1 MDENILSALA
11 AIHVADLTREEW
23 LEVGM
28 ALREEGFSVATWDEW
43 SRDDER
49 YHPGECERLWNGFRG
64 SATPVK
70 GGSIIKM
77 AQDRGWRPR
86 LLRDRVLDWD
96 SPISD
101 DGTEARL
108 QTRTPVESV
117 IAYLT
122 TLFRPDDHVGY
133 CTEVREVDGRLS
145 PTRGCCDRTC
155 ADLLASLRKYPD
167 DLGATFGDWNEAAGA
182 WIRFNA
188 LDGHGVGNA
197 NVTSWRFALVESDTI
212 PVDEQE
218 ALFRQ
223 LRLPIAAMVYSGGK
237 SIHAIVHVDARGP
250 EEYRERVQKLYT
262 FLESQGVTIDRQN
275 SNPSRLSRMPGVTRN
290 GVEQRLI
297 ATNIGPASWEE
308 WQRELDG
315 TSKALPWVS
324 PEDYIDNP
332 PVPPEEVIEG
342 VLRRGHK
349 MLISGAS
356 KAGKSFL
363 LMELAVAF
371 AEGLPWIGRFKV
383 KQGKVFYVNLEI
395 DGDSAM
401 KRIFDIYAALGI
413 NPRTAN
419 MRNIMLCNLRGNAVP
434 LDKLAPMII
443 ETVRGHGVEIIIVDP
458 IYKVITG
465 DENNASDM
473 GAFCNQFDYIAENTG
488 CSVIYCHHH
497 SKGAQG
503 SKRAMDRASGSGVFA
518 RDPDA
523 QLDIIELATDNVD
536 PVKKPG
542 PKSTAWR
549 MESSL
554 REFANI
560 EPFNFW
566 FDYPVHHPDTLN
578 ALSMA
583 PTEGSADANLA
594 KSGKRA
600 GKVEEEDI
608 TDAFDDLVDGEA
620 SRVTTTADIAK
631 YLKVSTRTIR
641 DKLKEHPT
649 LMNNKGTVYEK

>member
-11 AIHVADLTREEW
+11 AIPVADLTREEW

-70 GGSIIKM
+70 GGSIIKL

-155 ADLLASLRKYPD
+155 AELLASLRKYPD
-167 DLGATFGDWNEAAGA
+167 DLGATFGDWNESAGA

-188 LDGHGVGNA
+188 LDGQGVGNA

-237 SIHAIVHVDARGP
+237 SIHAIVHVDAVDAAQ
-250 EEYRERVQKLYT
+250 YRERVQKLYT

-308 WQRELDG
+308 WQAELEGDIDDLDDDV
-315 TSKALPWVS
+315 TLC
-324 PEDYIDNP
+324 DYISDP
-332 PVPPEEVIEG
+332 EPPEEIIEG
-342 VLRRGHK
+342 ILRKGHK

-363 LMELAVAF
+363 MMELAIAF
-371 AEGLPWIGRFKV
+371 AQGSTWLGRFKV
-383 KQGKVFYVNLEI
+383 KQSKVLYINLEI
-395 DGDSAM
+395 DKSSAM
-401 KRIFDIYAALGI
+401 KRFFDIYRAMGI
-413 NPRTAN
+413 DPRN
-419 MRNIMLCNLRGNAVP
+419 ELSRNIRVWNLRGSSKP
-434 LDKLAPMII
+434 LDKFAPKII
-443 ETVRGHGVEIIIVDP
+443 RKAKQRGVEVIIVDP

-473 GAFCNQFDYIAENTG
+473 GAFCGQFDYIAEQTG
-488 CSVIYCHHH
+488 CSMIYCHHH

-523 QLDIIELATDNVD
+523 QLDIIELSTEKVD
-536 PVKKPG
+536 LLKKP
-542 PKSTAWR
+542 
-549 MESSL
+549 
-554 REFANI
+554 
-560 EPFNFW
+560 
-566 FDYPVHHPDTLN
+566 
-578 ALSMA
+578 
-583 PTEGSADANLA
+583 
-594 KSGKRA
+594 
-600 GKVEEEDI
+600 
-608 TDAFDDLVDGEA
+608 
-620 SRVTTTADIAK
+620 
-631 YLKVSTRTIR
+631 
-641 DKLKEHPT
+641 
-649 LMNNKGTVYEK
+649 